1 MKLGVCFSA
10 RQTEKIAIAK
20 KAGFDYVEV
29 SISELSDMSR
39 EEIDIFKNAL
49 AADSIPCEAANCFMK
64 GDNKVVGKTVNYSLI
79 SEYLKKVLPIAS
91 DIGIKTIVFGSGGSR
106 NREDDFPEDEA
117 LRQVTAFLRD
127 YAGPECAKYG
137 VRIAIEPLVR
147 WASKMIHTVEEAV
160 CLSQEC
166 ALSNVKAL
174 ADLFHMYENGD
185 EVANILK
192 FDNQIIHSHI
202 ANPPKRR
209 FPLRA
214 DEFDYKS
221 FIDNLKSV
229 GCERCSIESGTDDF
243 EADAKA
249 AFKVLDSLR

>member
-10 RQTEKIAIAK
+10 RQTGRIAIAK
-20 KAGFDYVEV
+20 EAGFDYVEV
-29 SISELSDMSR
+29 SISEMSDMSR
-39 EEIDIFKNAL
+39 KEIDIFKQAL
-49 AADSIPCEAANCFMK
+49 GDNGIPCEAANCFIK
-64 GDNKVVGKTVNYSLI
+64 GENKVVGKTVDYNAI
-79 SEYLKKVLPIAS
+79 IEYLHKVLPIAF

-117 LRQVTAFLRD
+117 YRQVTAFLRD

-137 VRIAIEPLVR
+137 VRIAVEPLVH

-160 CLSQEC
+160 CLSQDC
-166 ALSNVKAL
+166 ALDNVKAL

-185 EVANILK
+185 DVANILK
-192 FDNQIIHSHI
+192 YNNQIIHSHI

-221 FIDNLKSV
+221 FLDNLKSV

-249 AFKVLDSLR
+249 AFKVLNSLR